1 MVAKYSRRRNNAS
14 EAALL
19 GMYAGRRS
27 VNTTP
32 IMQLAAIGIV
42 TLLALL
48 LVIDWSTR
56 LLVSEPVNTMKL
68 VAIIDRIIGAVIAV
82 TILTV
87 LWASLGGAK
96 RHHW

>member
-1 MVAKYSRRRNNAS
+1 
-14 EAALL
+14 
-19 GMYAGRRS
+19 MYAGRRS

-48 LVIDWSTR
+48 LVVDWSTR

-68 VAIIDRIIGAVIAV
+68 VAIIELIIGAVIAV
-82 TILTV
+82 AILTV
-87 LWASLGGAK
+87 LWASLETGPESPDLEVEL
-96 RHHW
+96 RQ